1 MHLKGGRQPLA
12 DSPRTTIYTIMK
24 LIVLSTPDFYVE
36 EDKII
41 TDLFEEGLDTLHL
54 RKPESEP
61 VLSERL
67 LSLIPEQYHSRIMVH
82 HHFYLKEEYN
92 LMGIHL
98 NRRSP
103 IVPQDYRGKKSR
115 SCYSL
120 EELSEARGSF
130 DYCCLDNV
138 FDSISNPIKKSTLSH
153 DEIKDAARRGLID
166 RKVMAMGG
174 ITLENIEQVQEMG
187 FGGAIVCG
195 DLWSKFDIHGARDY
209 KNLLKHFRLLRNA
222 TL

>member
-1 MHLKGGRQPLA
+1 
-12 DSPRTTIYTIMK
+12 MK
-24 LIVLSTPDFYVE
+24 LIVLSTPDFFVE

-67 LSLIPEQYHSRIMVH
+67 LSLIPEEYHSRIMVH
-82 HHFYLKEEYN
+82 NHFYLKEEYN
-92 LMGIHL
+92 LMGIHV
-98 NRRSP
+98 NRRNP
-103 IVPQDYRGKKSR
+103 NIPQDYKGKKSR
-115 SCYSL
+115 SCYEL
-120 EELSEARGSF
+120 AELSEARKNF
-130 DYCCLDNV
+130 DYCILDNV
-138 FDSISNPIKKSTLSH
+138 FDSISNTIKKSTLST
-153 DEIKDAARRGLID
+153 DEIKTAARQGLID

-174 ITLENIEQVQEMG
+174 VTLEKLPDIIDMG

-195 DLWSKFDIHGARDY
+195 DLWNKFDIHGARDY
-209 KNLLKHFRLLRNA
+209 KNLLKHFRLMRKA

>member
-1 MHLKGGRQPLA
+1 
-12 DSPRTTIYTIMK
+12 MK
-24 LIVLSTPDFYVE
+24 LIVLSTPDFYIE

-54 RKPESEP
+54 RKPQSEP

-67 LSLIPEQYHSRIMVH
+67 LSLIPEKYHSRIMVH
-82 HHFYLKEEYN
+82 HHFYLKEEYG

-103 IVPQDYRGKKSR
+103 NLPPDYKGIKSR

-120 EELSEARGSF
+120 EELAEARGNF

-138 FDSISNPIKKSTLSH
+138 FDSISNPIKKCTLTK
-153 DEIKDAARRGLID
+153 DEIKDAARQGLID

-174 ITLENIEQVQEMG
+174 VTLDNIRDLQEMG

-195 DLWSKFDIHGARDY
+195 DLWQKFDIHGGRDY
-209 KNLLKHFRLLRNA
+209 TKLLKHFRMLRKA
-222 TL
+222 TQ

>member
-1 MHLKGGRQPLA
+1 
-12 DSPRTTIYTIMK
+12 MK

-67 LSLIPEQYHSRIMVH
+67 LSLIPEQYHDRIMVH
-82 HHFYLKEEYN
+82 NHFYLKEEYN
-92 LMGIHL
+92 LMGIHV
-98 NRRSP
+98 NRHSP
-103 IVPQDYRGKKSR
+103 IIPQDYKGKKSR
-115 SCYSL
+115 SCYSM
-120 EELSEARGSF
+120 EEILKAKGNF
-130 DYCCLDNV
+130 DYLCLDNV
-138 FDSISNPIKKSTLSH
+138 FDSISNKIKKCTLTQA
-153 DEIKDAARRGLID
+153 EIRSAARQGLID

-174 ITLENIEQVQEMG
+174 VTLDNIPEIQDMG

-195 DLWSKFDIHGARDY
+195 DLWNKFDIHGARDY
-209 KNLLKHFRLLRNA
+209 TALLKHFRLLRKA

>member
-1 MHLKGGRQPLA
+1 
-12 DSPRTTIYTIMK
+12 MK
-24 LIVLSTPDFYVE
+24 LIVLSTPSFYVE

-103 IVPQDYRGKKSR
+103 IEPADYRGKKSR

-120 EELSEARGSF
+120 EELAEARGSF

-153 DEIKDAARRGLID
+153 DEIMDAARKGLID

-174 ITLENIEQVQEMG
+174 ITLDNIAQVQDLG

-195 DLWSKFDIHGARDY
+195 DLWNKFDIHGARDY

>member
-1 MHLKGGRQPLA
+1 
-12 DSPRTTIYTIMK
+12 MK
-24 LIVLSTPDFYVE
+24 LIVLSTPDFYIE

-67 LSLIPEQYHSRIMVH
+67 LSLIPDKYHNRIMVH

-103 IVPQDYRGKKSR
+103 EAPQDYRGPKSR

-120 EELSEARGSF
+120 EDLANLKGKY

-138 FDSISNPIKKSTLSH
+138 FDSISNPLKKNHLTP
-153 DEIKDAARRGLID
+153 DEIKDAARQGLVD

-174 ITLENIEQVQEMG
+174 VTLSNVQEVRDMG

-195 DLWSKFDIHGARDY
+195 DLWNKFDIHGARDY
-209 KNLLKHFRLLRNA
+209 KELLKHFRLLRKA

>member
-1 MHLKGGRQPLA
+1 
-12 DSPRTTIYTIMK
+12 MK
-24 LIVLSTPDFYVE
+24 LIVLSTPDFYIE

-54 RKPESEP
+54 RKPETEP

-67 LSLIPEQYHSRIMVH
+67 LSLIPDQYHNRIMVH

-92 LMGIHL
+92 LMGIHI
-98 NRRSP
+98 NRRAP
-103 IVPQDYRGKKSR
+103 EVPGDYQGKKSR

-120 EELSEARGSF
+120 DELATARGKY
-130 DYCCLDNV
+130 DYCVLDAV
-138 FDSISNPIKKSTLSH
+138 FNSISNPLKKNTLTPE
-153 DEIKDAARRGLID
+153 EIKDAARKGLID

-174 ITLENIEQVQEMG
+174 VTLENIKMVQDFG
-187 FGGAIVCG
+187 FGGAVVCG
-195 DLWSKFDIHGARDY
+195 DLWGKFDIHGARDY
-209 KNLLKHFRLLRNA
+209 KQLLKHFRELRKA

>member
-1 MHLKGGRQPLA
+1 
-12 DSPRTTIYTIMK
+12 MK
-24 LIVLSTPDFYVE
+24 LIVLSTPSFYVE

-54 RKPESEP
+54 RKPETEP

-67 LSLIPEQYHSRIMVH
+67 LSLIPEQYHNRIMVH
-82 HHFYLKEEYN
+82 NHFYLKEEYN

-98 NRRSP
+98 NRRNP
-103 IVPQDYRGKKSR
+103 NLPQDYKGKKSR

-120 EELSEARGSF
+120 EELAKARGNF

-138 FDSISNPIKKSTLSH
+138 FNSISNPIKKNTLSKE
-153 DEIKDAARRGLID
+153 EIIAAAHQGLID

-174 ITLENIEQVQEMG
+174 VTLENIPEVQEMG

-195 DLWSKFDIHGARDY
+195 DLWNKFNIHGGRDY
-209 KNLLKHFRLLRNA
+209 KDLLKHFRLLRKA
-222 TL
+222 TM

>member
-1 MHLKGGRQPLA
+1 
-12 DSPRTTIYTIMK
+12 MK
-24 LIVLSTPDFYVE
+24 LIVLSTPDFYIE

-54 RKPESEP
+54 RKPETEP

-82 HHFYLKEEYN
+82 HHFYLKEEYD

-103 IVPQDYRGKKSR
+103 EAPTDYKGKKSR

-120 EELSEARGSF
+120 EQLQEARGKY
-130 DYCCLDNV
+130 DYLCLDNV
-138 FDSISNPIKKSTLSH
+138 FNSISNPIKKGTLTKE
-153 DEIKDAARRGLID
+153 EIKEAAHKGLID

-174 ITLENIEQVQEMG
+174 VTLERIPEIQEMG

-195 DLWSKFDIHGARDY
+195 DLWNKFDIHGARDY
-209 KNLLKHFRLLRNA
+209 KNLLKHFRMLRKA

>member
-1 MHLKGGRQPLA
+1 
-12 DSPRTTIYTIMK
+12 MK
-24 LIVLSTPDFYVE
+24 LIVLSTPDFYIE

-67 LSLIPEQYHSRIMVH
+67 LSLIPEQYHNRIMVH
-82 HHFYLKEEYN
+82 HHFYLKEEYD

-103 IVPQDYRGKKSR
+103 NVPDGYRGKKSR

-120 EELSEARGSF
+120 EELAAAKGNF
-130 DYCCLDNV
+130 DYLCLDNV
-138 FDSISNPIKKSTLSH
+138 FDSISNRNKHRELSN
-153 DEIKDAARRGLID
+153 EQLKAAARKGLID

-174 ITLENIEQVQEMG
+174 VTLDNIHEIQDMG

-195 DLWSKFDIHGARDY
+195 DLWGKFDIHGARDY
-209 KNLLKHFRLLRNA
+209 KNLLKHFRALRKA
-222 TL
+222 AQ